1 MQTLPSDVFLP
12 PLFDVD
18 ARRRVRATSRA
29 LHAALGPW
37 TCRDVSAVARARLLR
52 LHTPSYDGSSAE
64 RCVVC
69 GCGAPRVSFVHPH
82 ERLPY
87 CEIHMDARVLSLLDC
102 YVTSSTL

>member
-1 MQTLPSDVFLP
+1 MQTLPSDLFLP

-37 TCRDVSAVARARLLR
+37 TCRDVSAVARARLR
-52 LHTPSYDGSSAE
+52 TATSSESKSRSA

-87 CEIHMDARVLSLLDC
+87 CEIHMDARILTLLDC
-102 YVTSSTL
+102 YVTRSTL